1 MKIFES
7 FFYSFLLIVIFLIEI
22 FINTLINNDILKF
35 YPFFVILIF
44 LGSIQFRQKNV
55 LPIFISGLFY
65 DLFLSTYFLGI
76 YSIIFILIVMI
87 SNFITSKVNTS
98 LISLFFSV
106 LICMFLYNLPQYLV
120 YEFDYLI
127 SNLIFGTMT
136 SYFLVLVLYRVLR

>member
-1 MKIFES
+1 MKIVES

-65 DLFLSTYFLGI
+65 DLFFSTYFLGI

-106 LICMFLYNLPQYLV
+106 LIGMFLYNLPQYLV

>member
-1 MKIFES
+1 MKIVES

-106 LICMFLYNLPQYLV
+106 LIGMFLYNLPQYLV

>member
-1 MKIFES
+1 MKIVES

-65 DLFLSTYFLGI
+65 DLFFSTYFLGI

-87 SNFITSKVNTS
+87 SNFITSKVNTY

-106 LICMFLYNLPQYLV
+106 LIGMFLYNLPQYLV

>member
-1 MKIFES
+1 MKIVES

-65 DLFLSTYFLGI
+65 DLFLSTYFLGM

-106 LICMFLYNLPQYLV
+106 LIGMFLYNLPQYLV